1 MYVLCNRRN
10 LVIHN
15 FVKNTLVFLTG
26 INSMFLK
33 NRVNLILRVRKHSW
47 DGSIELRFYIKSFF
61 ERTEELGNF
70 QGTFL

>member
-1 MYVLCNRRN
+1 
-10 LVIHN
+10 
-15 FVKNTLVFLTG
+15 
-26 INSMFLK
+26 MFLK